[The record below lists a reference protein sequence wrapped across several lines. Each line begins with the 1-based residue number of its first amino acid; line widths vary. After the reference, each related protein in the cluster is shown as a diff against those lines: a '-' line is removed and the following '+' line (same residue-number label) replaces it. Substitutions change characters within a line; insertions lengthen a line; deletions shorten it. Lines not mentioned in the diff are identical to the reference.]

1 MDMDYGDYGEGG
13 DNDKYCNGYV
23 DKYGCF
29 VKYNS
34 WFQPYQWAGHPQ

>member
-13 DNDKYCNGYV
+13 DNDNYCNGYV
-23 DKYGCF
+23 YKEGGF

-34 WFQPYQWAGHPQ
+34 WF